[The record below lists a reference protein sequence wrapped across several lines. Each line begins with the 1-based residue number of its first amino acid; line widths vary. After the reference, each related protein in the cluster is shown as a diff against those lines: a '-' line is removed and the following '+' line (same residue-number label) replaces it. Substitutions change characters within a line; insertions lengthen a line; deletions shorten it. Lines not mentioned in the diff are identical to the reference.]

1 VNGEVISDALFIGA
15 TNVTATHS
23 FAFAENKCPAVL
35 FAALY
40 WSLVLIS
47 LYPAGTSKRLGSIC
61 PDENPPIVVFDSM
74 STLAA
79 AS

>member
-23 FAFAENKCPAVL
+23 FAFAENTVPRSFV
-35 FAALY
+35 AALY

-47 LYPAGTSKRLGSIC
+47 LYPAGTSKRLGSTAA
-61 PDENPPIVVFDSM
+61 DENPPIVVFDSM